1 MSLVPAFWD
10 TSALIPLC
18 VTQPQSPFAEALY
31 ARYSII
37 AWWATEVEIRSG
49 LTRLLRMGSIP
60 QSQFLAGK
68 QLAQTLVRS
77 WHSVQASNP
86 ITAEAC
92 SLLELHSLRA
102 GDALQLGAAL
112 EAFTQKPQ
120 GQVFITSDQRLADAA
135 RLTGFAVEFF

>member
-86 ITAEAC
+86 ITAEA
-92 SLLELHSLRA
+92 
-102 GDALQLGAAL
+102 
-112 EAFTQKPQ
+112 
-120 GQVFITSDQRLADAA
+120 
-135 RLTGFAVEFF
+135 